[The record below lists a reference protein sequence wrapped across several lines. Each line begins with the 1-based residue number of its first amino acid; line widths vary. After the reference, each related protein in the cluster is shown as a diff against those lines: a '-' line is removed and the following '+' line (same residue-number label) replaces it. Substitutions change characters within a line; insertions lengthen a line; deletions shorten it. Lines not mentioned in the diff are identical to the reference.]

1 MKIAVI
7 SDIHGNLYAL
17 EKVLEDIEHE
27 KCDNIFC
34 LGDLAMAGPEP
45 DKTVSLVKQMN
56 WDIIQGNTDK
66 MIVEFTDKIYDSL
79 KGSIPIMANALK
91 NDVEVISKDNKEFL
105 KNLPENMEITISKTP
120 ILLVH
125 GSPRKNNEDI
135 LPDLPLDEVEE
146 MVSDTDARLILCGH
160 THIPCGYQTNTGK
173 TVVNVGSV
181 GRPFTEK
188 PEACYA
194 IVSID
199 DIGFGVEHRFVEYD
213 YHAAA
218 DVLSKRN
225 FDGADKLSKILIKP
239 ELRHM

>member
-1 MKIAVI
+1 MKIAII
-7 SDIHGNLYAL
+7 SDIHGNLFAL

-27 KCDNIFC
+27 KCDNVIC

-45 DKTVSLVKQMN
+45 NKTVELIKQMN

-66 MIVEFTDKIYDSL
+66 MIAEYTDEMYESL
-79 KGSIPIMANALK
+79 KSVIPIMANALR
-91 NDVEVISKDNKEFL
+91 NDAAVISSENKEFL
-105 KNLPENMEITISKTP
+105 RNLPENLEITINNTP

-125 GSPRKNNEDI
+125 GSPRRNNEDI
-135 LPDLPLDEVEE
+135 LPDLPLEQVEE
-146 MVSDTDARLILCGH
+146 MVADTNARLILCGH
-160 THIPCGYQTNTGK
+160 THLPCGYQTNSGK

-188 PEACYA
+188 PDACYA
-194 IVSID
+194 IVTFD

-213 YHAAA
+213 NEAASK
-218 DVLSKRN
+218 VLASRN
-225 FDGADKLSKILIKP
+225 FDGAEKLSKMLINP

>member
-7 SDIHGNLYAL
+7 SDIHGNLFAL

-45 DKTVSLVKQMN
+45 NKTIELVKQMH

-66 MIVEFTDKIYDSL
+66 MIAEYNEDMYESL
-79 KGSIPIMANALK
+79 KPVIPIMANALK
-91 NDVEVISKDNKEFL
+91 NDVQVISSENKEFL
-105 KNLPENMEITISKTP
+105 RNLPENIEININNTP

-135 LPDLPLDEVEE
+135 LPDLPIEQVEE
-146 MVSDTDARLILCGH
+146 MTANTDARLILCGH
-160 THIPCGYQTNTGK
+160 THLPCGYQTNSGK

-188 PEACYA
+188 PNACYA
-194 IVSID
+194 IVNFD

-213 YHAAA
+213 NIEA
-218 DVLSKRN
+218 SKTLALRD
-225 FDGADKLSKILIKP
+225 FQGADKLSQILINP
-239 ELRHM
+239 SIRHM